1 MTQRSRPRFIYL
13 TVYGIVMLMLIPYPT
28 TECPPI
34 AISLVDQNDAPIAGI
49 RAVCRGGFYA
59 DYFQSEVKFDQ
70 RGQLILPAHRVWL
83 SGVQRILEVAGSM
96 LPHGGGFRSAS
107 ADVSFAFPTGAARL
121 DAAKEGTAAY
131 PAGLSAREVEV
142 LRLGEP
148 LGLAHVL
155 ADRSPIYRCRNK
167 LRAPDARKIRFRFF
181 SALLRL
187 VQLGTRP
194 GVW

>member
-121 DAAKEGTAAY
+121 DAAKMNA
-131 PAGLSAREVEV
+131 
-142 LRLGEP
+142 
-148 LGLAHVL
+148 
-155 ADRSPIYRCRNK
+155 K
-167 LRAPDARKIRFRFF
+167 LRWDSGGGPARTREWVLSGGWTVGSQENIDGNDSFFLTTNTPSSAPQADFRIPIHLND
-181 SALLRL
+181 SKE
-187 VQLGTRP
+187 
-194 GVW
+194 